1 MAALVFDFD
10 DPLPRRLYWD
20 ASFLVHATY
29 PGGRYHQDC
38 YTFLE
43 RLDAAGDTLSY
54 VSSLALDETVFT
66 LIQLKLAEDYT
77 DRGFWDV
84 YRENPQAIQPYLG
97 ELRAL
102 IDYFSNN
109 PRVQLVGTE
118 PESMLVALRYM
129 ENYSLLPRDAL
140 HLSTMA
146 RYGIDDIV
154 TTDDDFA
161 SVDNLRLHT
170 CNSKILSRTRE

>member
-1 MAALVFDFD
+1 MAALIFDFD

-43 RLDAAGDTLSY
+43 RLDAAVDTLSY
-54 VSSLALDETVFT
+54 VSS
-66 LIQLKLAEDYT
+66 
-77 DRGFWDV
+77 
-84 YRENPQAIQPYLG
+84 
-97 ELRAL
+97 
-102 IDYFSNN
+102 
-109 PRVQLVGTE
+109 
-118 PESMLVALRYM
+118 
-129 ENYSLLPRDAL
+129 
-140 HLSTMA
+140 
-146 RYGIDDIV
+146 
-154 TTDDDFA
+154 DDFA